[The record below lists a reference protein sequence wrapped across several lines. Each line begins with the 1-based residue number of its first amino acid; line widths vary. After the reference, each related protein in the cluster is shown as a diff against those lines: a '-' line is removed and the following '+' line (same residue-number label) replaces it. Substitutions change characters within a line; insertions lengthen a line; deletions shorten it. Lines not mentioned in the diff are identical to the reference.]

1 MDGPAGGI
9 QVNYKSFDQLL
20 HLDVDCH
27 VASAGDGALLILGDQ
42 ADALAAQMRE
52 AGKAQVARFTP
63 RVLLGLSILTA
74 PFPLF
79 VGSLMT
85 ERNTIFDQLSL
96 FGWIEDHYIDQPRAE
111 VFGLTPFAEQP
122 VMFLR
127 DFDMDRPIEAWFQT
141 TQPARWLMVAGVAIA
156 TAQHNG
162 PPQLLKGDEA
172 SLLALQHA
180 LPADALPFLQTIR
193 DEVSA
198 GQPLK
203 TVLRLRRKTAEP
215 SLMRVFDGWRVLPQA
230 ARFIRVNPAPGHDNH
245 MEDALQ
251 LSQPKRW

>member
-1 MDGPAGGI
+1 
-9 QVNYKSFDQLL
+9 VNYKSFDQLL
-20 HLDVDCH
+20 HLNVDCH

-42 ADALAAQMRE
+42 AEALAAQMRDS
-52 AGKAQVARFTP
+52 GKAQVARTAP

-79 VGSLMT
+79 VGGLMT

-141 TQPARWLMVAGVAIA
+141 PQPARWLQVAGVAIA

-172 SLLALQHA
+172 SLIALHHA
-180 LPADALPFLQTIR
+180 LPADALPFAKT
-193 DEVSA
+193 VSDDVAA
-198 GQPLK
+198 GQPLR
-203 TVLRLRRKTAEP
+203 TVLRQRRKSAEP
-215 SLMRVFDGWRVLPQA
+215 SLMSVLDGWRVLPQA
-230 ARFIRVNPAPGHDNH
+230 ARFIRVNPAPGQDNH
-245 MEDALQ
+245 MEDVLQ
-251 LSQPKRW
+251 LNQPKRW

>member
-1 MDGPAGGI
+1 M
-9 QVNYKSFDQLL
+9 NYKSFDQLL
-20 HLDVDCH
+20 NLDIECQ

-42 ADALAAQMRE
+42 ADTLAMQLSE
-52 AGKAQVARFTP
+52 SGKAQVARSAV

-85 ERNTIFDQLSL
+85 ERNTRFEQLSL
-96 FGWIEDHYIDQPRAE
+96 FAWIEDHYLDQPRAE

-162 PPQLLKGDEA
+162 SPQLLKGDEA
-172 SLLALQHA
+172 SLQALQCA

-193 DEVSA
+193 DEVNA
-198 GQPLK
+198 GQSLK
-203 TVLRLRRKTAEP
+203 AVLRQRRKAAEP
-215 SLMRVFDGWRVLPQA
+215 SLMNVFDGWRVLPQA

-245 MEDALQ
+245 IEDALQ

>member
-1 MDGPAGGI
+1 VRDIMS
-9 QVNYKSFDQLL
+9 YKSFNELL
-20 HLDVDCH
+20 HLNIDCH

-42 ADALAAQMRE
+42 AEALAAQMHN
-52 AGKAQVARFTP
+52 AGKAQVSSYTP
-63 RVLLGLSILTA
+63 SVLLGLPIYTA

-85 ERNTIFDQLSL
+85 ERNTILDQLSL

-122 VMFLR
+122 VLFLR

-141 TQPARWLMVAGVAIA
+141 PQPARWLQVAGVAIA
-156 TAQHNG
+156 TASHSG

-172 SLLALQHA
+172 SLVALQQA
-180 LPADALPFLQTIR
+180 LPLDALPFLQTIKN
-193 DEVSA
+193 EVNA
-198 GQPLK
+198 GQSLK
-203 TVLRLRRKTAEP
+203 VVLRQHRKTAEP
-215 SLMRVFDGWRVLPQA
+215 SLMSVLDGWRVLPQA
-230 ARFIRVNPAPGHDNH
+230 ARFIRVNPAPGNDNH
-245 MEDALQ
+245 MQDALR

>member
-1 MDGPAGGI
+1 
-9 QVNYKSFDQLL
+9 VNYKSFDQLL
-20 HLDVDCH
+20 NLNIDCH

-42 ADALAAQMRE
+42 AEALAAQLRE
-52 AGKAQVARFTP
+52 SGKAQVSRYSP

-79 VGSLMT
+79 VGSMMT

-122 VMFLR
+122 VLFLR

-141 TQPARWLMVAGVAIA
+141 PQPARWLQVAGIAIA

-162 PPQLLKGDEA
+162 TPQLLKGDEA
-172 SLLALQHA
+172 SLIALQHA
-180 LPADALPFLQTIR
+180 LPADALPFLQTIK
-193 DEVSA
+193 DEVDA
-198 GQPLK
+198 GSPLK
-203 TVLRLRRKTAEP
+203 TVLRQRRKTAEP
-215 SLMRVFDGWRVLPQA
+215 SLMSVFDGWRVLPQA
-230 ARFIRVNPAPGHDNH
+230 ARFIRVNPAPGNDNH

-251 LSQPKRW
+251 LNQPKRW